1 VLWEALIL
9 LVGLA
14 IIYVGGRLLI
24 SGASNAATELG
35 LTPLVVGATIVAFGT
50 SAPELF
56 LAFFSA
62 LDGEAQVSIGNV
74 IGANINNLTLVLG
87 AFAVIL
93 PIVCGFDTVKREAY
107 AALLGIGLM
116 AIFASDG
123 KLEQWEGVVMLVA
136 FLGYLVYLR
145 RCFRGCAYVEEKEKR
160 KVDRRVLMKG
170 LIFIIISIGALALG
184 AELTVTSAV
193 DLALE
198 LGISTLVV
206 GITIVSV
213 GTVLPELT
221 VSIIA
226 ARQGQQDIAVG
237 NLMGTLTFNTLVV
250 AGTASAIAGVSFA
263 LSDMYIGLALI
274 FGLLV
279 AVLMALR
286 YRGRINRIGGI
297 ALLAVYAVFT
307 LVMVTLG

>member
-1 VLWEALIL
+1 MGIV
-9 LVGLA
+9 V
-14 IIYVGGRLLI
+14 IYVGGRLLI
-24 SGASNAATELG
+24 SGASDAATELG
-35 LTPLVVGATIVAFGT
+35 LTPLLVGATIVAFGT

-62 LDGEAQVSIGNV
+62 LNGEAQVSIGNV

-87 AFAVIL
+87 AFAVFL

-123 KLEQWEGVVMLVA
+123 RLERWEGVVMLLA

-145 RCFRGCAYVEEKEKR
+145 RCFRGCAYVEEKGKR

-170 LIFIIISIGALALG
+170 FVFIIISIGALALG
-184 AELTVTSAV
+184 AELTVSSAV

-198 LGISTLVV
+198 LGISTFVV

-237 NLMGTLTFNTLVV
+237 NLLGTLTFNTLVV

-263 LSDMYIGLALI
+263 LSDVYIGLALI

-279 AVLMALR
+279 AILMALR
-286 YRGRINRIGGI
+286 YRGRINRIGGV
-297 ALLAVYAVFT
+297 ALISVYAIFT
-307 LVMVTLG
+307 LVIVAFN